1 MSPTAS
7 SSSMDSGTKVSS
19 PRLTHGDPAGPASI
33 WPASQQLLH
42 RRSGSLPR
50 GLLCPSRRRWQ
61 PQGTLIT
68 GQGPGPS
75 GSEGG
80 RPEGRV
86 RVLGPGRL
94 SPDHSPLLPPPK
106 GLWIWT
112 IREREG
118 DAGVQL
124 GFFHERRRT
133 RRAEGRWEQGRGQ
146 QRGRGKQGGAG
157 GTQGAGPPE
166 PSLYCLRV
174 WNPMNA

>member
-1 MSPTAS
+1 
-7 SSSMDSGTKVSS
+7 MDSGTKVSS

-50 GLLCPSRRRWQ
+50 GLLCPPRRRWQ

-106 GLWIWT
+106 ASGFGQSG
-112 IREREG
+112 REKGTRGCSWASSMKGEEPG
-118 DAGVQL
+118 GQKAAGSR
-124 GFFHERRRT
+124 GGASRGGG
-133 RRAEGRWEQGRGQ
+133 ASKAGPAGR
-146 QRGRGKQGGAG
+146 RGRGLLSRLSTVFAF
-157 GTQGAGPPE
+157 GTQ
-166 PSLYCLRV
+166 
-174 WNPMNA
+174 